1 VFGTVAAD
9 GRTHAHRIYLSPD
22 GRAKADLGIGRDG
35 KTRDSKKSAK
45 LADRQPS
52 IAGCAVIWGDPEK
65 ATHLILFEGIE
76 NAAVGA
82 LAFRTEIEA
91 AEVYI
96 ASAINAGG
104 VEAFSPWPATTRV
117 TIAADRD
124 EAPKSSRKHASRRGE
139 LAARKFGL
147 KHYERLKVAIALPG
161 AAGESTDWL
170 DILRRDGPEAV
181 RAGLLN
187 ATSFAPSDDELAGQ
201 QREEILKAQIA
212 EIAKL
217 YSLPDLQTMRL
228 EYRRTNNGRI
238 WVHKFMG
245 RNEEGEIWIPV
256 TSSFGVPARLRYT
269 DQGDAYGLRCLVEDM
284 EDRPRAVDFDRAG
297 LAKMGAADIRS
308 MLFAAGLRI
317 EADGE
322 TIVVQCLKAA
332 DPVLEILVVRR
343 PGWHEVPGCADPI
356 FVAPSGAVFGA
367 SDRLE
372 LELAAAVRMAP
383 DVAKGGSLDGWGA
396 AVATA
401 ISVGRCEHWTLG
413 VLAGF
418 AGPIVA
424 LTGLDTCGVN
434 LSGLTTSGKS
444 TAQRLAAS
452 VWSTPDIRRPGLCQS
467 ARATDN
473 AIEALAQR
481 ATGTVLSLDELAHVS
496 GKAAA
501 KMIYTIAGSVGKRRM
516 TAEAAPRDTYTWA
529 TFAILSGESSLE
541 EKVRSDG
548 GDWAAGM
555 AVRIVDID
563 VTGVNRQVD
572 AATLRAINEIEH
584 HFGHAGAAFVG
595 KLIEHGLHR
604 QARALRDRVLK
615 AAAMLTGGDADSATI
630 RAAIPLAL
638 LWVAGEFAKNF
649 RLVPDTTPVKDAVWW
664 AWDRF
669 RQSSDAAALD
679 PEAQVIARLSTWIA
693 QRWDVTIK
701 NVEADSGVNNRE
713 TVAWYDDNA
722 IYIPKQTL
730 REAAGSS
737 LRESEVASILSRRG
751 FIAKRTEADRLYVRF
766 VPKVGRIEAYALS
779 RSQFGRSNHVT
790 EPGSSFSVHQGGRSD

>member
-1 VFGTVAAD
+1 MVSRRSSHIFEP
-9 GRTHAHRIYLSPD
+9 Y
-22 GRAKADLGIGRDG
+22 
-35 KTRDSKKSAK
+35 
-45 LADRQPS
+45 Q
-52 IAGCAVIWGDPEK
+52 
-65 ATHLILFEGIE
+65 ATI
-76 NAAVGA
+76 
-82 LAFRTEIEA
+82 
-91 AEVYI
+91 
-96 ASAINAGG
+96 
-104 VEAFSPWPATTRV
+104 RV
-117 TIAADRD
+117 TVAADRD
-124 EAPKSSRKHASRRGE
+124 EATKSGGKPGSRRGE

-170 DILRRDGPEAV
+170 HVLRRDGSEAV
-181 RAGLLN
+181 RASLLN
-187 ATSFAPSDDELAGQ
+187 ATPFAPRDDELADR
-201 QREEILKAQIA
+201 QREEISKAQIV

-217 YSLPDLQTMRL
+217 YPLPDLQTMRL

-238 WVHKFMG
+238 WVHKPGVGNEG
-245 RNEEGEIWIPV
+245 REVWIPV
-256 TSSFGVPARLRYT
+256 TSPLGVPARLRYT

-284 EDRPRAVDFDRAG
+284 EGRPRAVDFDRAG

-308 MLFAAGLRI
+308 MLFAAGLRT

-322 TIVVQCLKAA
+322 TIAVQCLKAA
-332 DPVLEILVVRR
+332 DPTKEILVVRQ

-367 SDRLE
+367 PNRLK

-383 DVAKGGSLDGWGA
+383 DVAEAGSLDGWSA

-452 VWSTPDIRRPGLCQS
+452 AWSTPDIRRPGLRQS

-481 ATGTVLSLDELAHVS
+481 ATGTVLSLDELAHIS
-496 GKAAA
+496 GKDAA

-584 HFGHAGAAFVG
+584 HFGHAGVAFVG

-604 QARALRDRVLK
+604 QAGALRDRVLK
-615 AAAMLTGGDADSATI
+615 AAAMLAGGDADSATI

-638 LWVAGEFAKNF
+638 LWVAGELAMNF
-649 RLVPDTTPVKDAVWW
+649 RLVPGTTPVKGAVCW

-679 PEAQVIARLSTWIA
+679 PEAQVIARLNTWIA

-701 NVEADSGVNNRE
+701 DVKAGSGVNNRE
-713 TVAWYDDNA
+713 AVAWYDDTA

-737 LRESEVASILSRRG
+737 LRETEVASILSRRG
-751 FIAKRTEADRLYVRF
+751 LIAKKTEADRLYVRF
-766 VPKVGRIEAYALS
+766 VPKMGRIESYALS
-779 RSQFGRSNHVT
+779 RSQFGRSEDET
-790 EPGSSFSVHQGGRSD
+790 DPSSSFSVHQGGRSD